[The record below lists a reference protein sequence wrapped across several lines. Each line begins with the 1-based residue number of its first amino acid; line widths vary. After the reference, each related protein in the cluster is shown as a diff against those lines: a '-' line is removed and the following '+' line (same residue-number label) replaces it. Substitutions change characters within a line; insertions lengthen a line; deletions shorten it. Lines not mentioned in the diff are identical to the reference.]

1 MIFCPE
7 IGKEEVFR
15 QICQTSTKVFRAA
28 SQTAT
33 EGLVLLP
40 GCFELFALDFLI
52 DTKGSVWLLEVNGEL
67 AIPKGGEAR
76 LLVSTWVVESITSIT
91 VQKLMQVNEKPLA
104 KQRMIEVLNSE
115 PKLSSIR
122 EIVY

>member
-1 MIFCPE
+1 
-7 IGKEEVFR
+7 
-15 QICQTSTKVFRAA
+15 
-28 SQTAT
+28 
-33 EGLVLLP
+33 LLP

-52 DTKGSVWLLEVNGEL
+52 DTKGSIWLLEVNGGL
-67 AIPKGGEAR
+67 AIPKEGEAR
-76 LLVSTWVVESITSIT
+76 LLVLGLFESITSIT
-91 VQKLMQVNEKPLA
+91 VQKLIQINEKPLA